1 MWSMCHFPT
10 QGEKAAPAE
19 FLFTEKLGFP
29 DISNFAGKNML
40 LIVWICIFSGSQV
53 RRISF
58 QNKKI

>member
-1 MWSMCHFPT
+1 MCHFPT

-40 LIVWICIFSGSQV
+40 LIV
-53 RRISF
+53 
-58 QNKKI
+58 